1 MPDVLSITT
10 PIFLLIGLGYG
21 AVRSGLF
28 AKAALPALGSFVIT
42 FCIPA
47 LLFKSLSQ
55 RSIAEVANTGY
66 LLAYA
71 AGSLLTLAAGL
82 LWARARG
89 QPRDAAAMTGMGM
102 ACANTAFIGYPVAL
116 QVVGPDATVAMALT
130 MLVENFLMIPLCL
143 ALADSAGA
151 RHEPLALAFGR
162 AVLGLRRNP
171 IVLGILGGLVMALAG
186 WHLPGPVQRAVELLS
201 LASAAASLFFIGG
214 NLVGLQV
221 GALIG
226 QVSAVAVGKLLLHPL
241 AVLGALLVV
250 GPVALG
256 MALRAWRPALAAAA
270 EKPVRHLSSLLLGVL
285 IIMAFASEWEMV
297 RAYAPVVGAA
307 CVLFNLASLLSG
319 YFAAHAARLAE
330 PQAIAIA
337 FEIGI
342 HNGTLAIFIAI
353 EVLGRAQ
360 ASIAPAVYA
369 LSMYLTGAL
378 FAAWLVHR
386 RKERRP

>member
-55 RSIAEVANTGY
+55 RSIAEVANTSY

-71 AGSLLTLAAGL
+71 AGSLVTLAAGL
-82 LWARARG
+82 LWARAQG

-116 QVVGPDATVAMALT
+116 QVVGPDATVALALT

-221 GALIG
+221 GALAG

-241 AVLGALLVV
+241 AVLLALRAAEWAT
-250 GPVALG
+250 GPVAAPLQWSAVL
-256 MALRAWRPALAAAA
+256 MAAAPMLGIYPILGYRYGRQA
-270 EKPVRHLSSLLLGVL
+270 VNAACLLGSTV
-285 IIMAFASEWEMV
+285 AS
-297 RAYAPVVGAA
+297 
-307 CVLFNLASLLSG
+307 F
-319 YFAAHAARLAE
+319 
-330 PQAIAIA
+330 
-337 FEIGI
+337 
-342 HNGTLAIFIAI
+342 GTLALVIWGLHAGWD
-353 EVLGRAQ
+353 VLL
-360 ASIAPAVYA
+360 P
-369 LSMYLTGAL
+369 
-378 FAAWLVHR
+378 
-386 RKERRP
+386 P

>member
-10 PIFLLIGLGYG
+10 PIFLLIGLGFVS
-21 AVRSGLF
+21 VRSGLF

-55 RSIAEVANTGY
+55 RSIAEVANTSY

-82 LWARARG
+82 LWARAQG

-116 QVVGPDATVAMALT
+116 QVVGPDATVALALT

-151 RHEPLALAFGR
+151 RPEPAGPSQGRAPEGAALRTSDQPLALAFGR

-241 AVLGALLVV
+241 AVLLALRVAEWAT
-250 GPVALG
+250 GPVAAPLQWSAVL
-256 MALRAWRPALAAAA
+256 MAAA
-270 EKPVRHLSSLLLGVL
+270 PMLGIYPILGQRYGRQVEN
-285 IIMAFASEWEMV
+285 A
-297 RAYAPVVGAA
+297 
-307 CVLFNLASLLSG
+307 ASLLVTTVAS
-319 YFAAHAARLAE
+319 F
-330 PQAIAIA
+330 
-337 FEIGI
+337 
-342 HNGTLAIFIAI
+342 GTLALVIWS
-353 EVLGRAQ
+353 LH
-360 ASIAPAVYA
+360 
-369 LSMYLTGAL
+369 
-378 FAAWLVHR
+378 AAWGVLL
-386 RKERRP
+386 PP